1 MRATILGVMGLLGCG
16 TSEYAAECD
25 LHPER
30 CCDIRPSSPV
40 CADSGDAGEV
50 GETGCAGPTS
60 EACGKCGTRKRACQP
75 DGTFGA
81 WGACEAE
88 GECAAGT
95 TEAVSGAACDKAL
108 EKRSR
113 TCSATCSWGATVCA
127 MPKGWS
133 KMADPP
139 AGFAGRWRAA
149 QTWTDTEYFVWGGS
163 NGGGDAYYSDGARW
177 NLKTNTWKPIAKAPT
192 ELAGRVGASAV
203 ATGVDVIVWGGQ
215 TISGSPATR
224 NTGARYVAV
233 RDEWVSMAVSPLKP
247 RHSHAAAWTGSK
259 MIVWGGHSGVASDML
274 ADGAIYDPG
283 TDAWSTLP
291 AAPIDGRSAPAAT
304 WTGEE
309 FIVFG
314 GTIGEITG
322 ARDGAA
328 FNPTTGLW
336 RKIEPYSGPIRDLPG
351 VTVGP
356 KSVFVF
362 GGFTL
367 SGSLELQNDGA
378 WWDQASGWAPVTAL
392 DGALLS
398 PPARVLPA
406 AWCRGDRCWT
416 WSGCNDGKTGKLDKL
431 APAASGAVFERT
443 SGKWSPMSKDNEP
456 AARAVG
462 SVIDTKDFVVVW
474 GGWDCAAAALG
485 TGGVFVP

>member
-1 MRATILGVMGLLGCG
+1 MRSARRAARGPRRRRAASAGRASARASQTARSARGARAKPRGSARRGRRRPSRARRATRRSRSVRVRV
-16 TSEYAAECD
+16 
-25 LHPER
+25 PPR
-30 CCDIRPSSPV
+30 
-40 CADSGDAGEV
+40 
-50 GETGCAGPTS
+50 
-60 EACGKCGTRKRACQP
+60 
-75 DGTFGA
+75 
-81 WGACEAE
+81 
-88 GECAAGT
+88 AAGAPRCARCRRGGRRWPT
-95 TEAVSGAACDKAL
+95 LPPG
-108 EKRSR
+108 SR
-113 TCSATCSWGATVCA
+113 
-127 MPKGWS
+127 
-133 KMADPP
+133 
-139 AGFAGRWRAA
+139 GRWRAA

-163 NGGGDAYYSDGARW
+163 NGGGDAYYADGARW

-378 WWDQASGWAPVTAL
+378 W
-392 DGALLS
+392 
-398 PPARVLPA
+398 
-406 AWCRGDRCWT
+406 
-416 WSGCNDGKTGKLDKL
+416 
-431 APAASGAVFERT
+431 
-443 SGKWSPMSKDNEP
+443 
-456 AARAVG
+456 
-462 SVIDTKDFVVVW
+462 
-474 GGWDCAAAALG
+474 
-485 TGGVFVP
+485 